1 MRKNYVRK
9 FYALHLDI
17 VKSIVDMM
25 KEHTV
30 SEVDLS
36 DDGPTIYGDIL
47 NTGGV
52 QELVVYKVS
61 LSDKG
66 ELMLDVA
73 EYSAD
78 DDEIVGDFETVPAMD
93 SAFVFRGEKFAS
105 VYDAVHGRLF
115 E

>member
-1 MRKNYVRK
+1 MRKNYTK
-9 FYALHLDI
+9 TFYALHLDI
-17 VKSIVDMM
+17 IKSISDMM
-25 KEHTV
+25 REHTV

-66 ELMLDVA
+66 ERMLDVA

-78 DDEIVGDFETVPAMD
+78 DDAIVGDFETV
-93 SAFVFRGEKFAS
+93 SAVDAANVFRCEKFAS
-105 VYDAVHGRLF
+105 VYDAVYGRLC